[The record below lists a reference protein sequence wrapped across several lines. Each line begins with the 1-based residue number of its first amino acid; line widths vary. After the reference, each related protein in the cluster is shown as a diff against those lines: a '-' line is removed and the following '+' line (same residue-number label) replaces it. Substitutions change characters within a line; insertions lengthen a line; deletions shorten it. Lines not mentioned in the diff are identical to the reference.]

1 MAAAKPASKNNVP
14 VRPTRLSGAAHRI
27 HPTPTTRVTR
37 PARAPRAD
45 NRVLQVLDAAATQ
58 FAAKGYQAASI
69 RDIVKAVGMLPGSLY
84 YHFANKDELL
94 AAVYGEGVR
103 RISAAV
109 AVAVAKQSDPWARL
123 EAACSAHLES
133 LLLQSAYAKVVI
145 SVQPADVPPV
155 ARVLIALRDGY
166 EQQFIAL
173 IAALPLSRAM
183 GGKRARTTLRLLL
196 LGALNWAP
204 VWYRAGGTTP
214 RKIARD
220 MIQLL
225 KAARAAPPRP

>member
-1 MAAAKPASKNNVP
+1 MAAAKPASKKTVLA
-14 VRPTRLSGAAHRI
+14 RTTRLSGAAR
-27 HPTPTTRVTR
+27 TT
-37 PARAPRAD
+37 RAPRAD
-45 NRVLQVLDAAATQ
+45 NRVLQLLDAAATQ
-58 FAAKGYQAASI
+58 FAAKGFQGASI
-69 RDIVKAVGMLPGSLY
+69 RAIVKAVGMLPGSLY

-103 RISAAV
+103 RISAAM

-123 EAACSAHLES
+123 EAACAAHLES

-173 IAALPLSRAM
+173 IAALPLPRTM

-204 VWYRAGGTTP
+204 VWYRTGGATP
-214 RKIARD
+214 RKIAHDCIGLLRA
-220 MIQLL
+220 QL
-225 KAARAAPPRP
+225 KS